1 MIRSKNRLKRIPYIF
16 MSPII
21 IWFAIFLIFPLIF
34 ALYLS
39 FHKWS
44 IISPN
49 RPFVG
54 LGNYIGLFSDNLF
67 WVSLKNSFLYVGMGM
82 PAGLV
87 IALAL
92 ALLVRSITRFK
103 GLFRTIY
110 FVPVVTS
117 LVACSIVWRWLYQPT
132 FGLFNQLLSY
142 MHIAPQQWLN
152 SPSQALFSLV
162 LFAVWK
168 GVGYWMIIFLAG
180 LEGIPD
186 VYYEAAKIDG
196 ASKRQTF
203 FHITLP
209 LLKPTITFATVVCA
223 IGAFQVFAQPYL
235 MTSAGGRPPGGPAD
249 STRVLVLRIYNLG
262 FRLLRMG
269 YASSM
274 AFVLFAIILFLSL
287 IQLKLLKGGKY

>member
-1 MIRSKNRLKRIPYIF
+1 MIRSKNRLKQIPYIF
-16 MSPII
+16 LSPII

-39 FHKWS
+39 FHEWS

-67 WVSLKNSFLYVGMGM
+67 WVSLKNTFLYVGMGM

-92 ALLVRSITRFK
+92 ALLVRSITGFK

-235 MTSAGGRPPGGPAD
+235 MTSTGGRPPGGPAD

-274 AFVLFAIILFLSL
+274 AFVLFAIILALSL